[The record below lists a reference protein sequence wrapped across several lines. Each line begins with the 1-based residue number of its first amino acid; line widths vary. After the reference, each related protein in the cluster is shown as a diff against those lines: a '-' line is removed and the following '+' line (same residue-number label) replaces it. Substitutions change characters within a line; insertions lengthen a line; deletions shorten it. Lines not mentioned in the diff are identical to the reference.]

1 MHDPNHNILCST
13 LKYYLALY
21 LGVDCKMAV
30 SHSFFCH
37 LLCSCQPGARPVQD
51 WRFARICRNDPC
63 RNDWR
68 FARIWRNVPPG
79 NIVMGR
85 IDQETAD
92 TEGGHKNI
100 KKNRPVHVYVC
111 PGSVGHKK
119 YCRTLLSWYL
129 KIYSSILRWWVDQR
143 FIVCACKYSTNLNS
157 ILFCQNQRSLFVSC
171 SDQTANISEDHWHLK
186 VQAQYRANPFS

>member
-1 MHDPNHNILCST
+1 
-13 LKYYLALY
+13 
-21 LGVDCKMAV
+21 MAV

-37 LLCSCQPGARPVQD
+37 LLCSCQPGARPVQH
-51 WRFARICRNDPC
+51 WRFAKICRNDPC

-100 KKNRPVHVYVC
+100 KKNRPAHVKVC
-111 PGSVGHKK
+111 PGSLGNKK
-119 YCRTLLSWYL
+119 YCRKLLSSYL
-129 KIYSSILRWWVDQR
+129 KIYSSILRWWADQR

-171 SDQTANISEDHWHLK
+171 STQLRI
-186 VQAQYRANPFS
+186 

>member
-1 MHDPNHNILCST
+1 MQYPLLYWIGLYSSWVQYPCKNLHLPEKFT
-13 LKYYLALY
+13 LTASAASATIIWY
-21 LGVDCKMAV
+21 
-30 SHSFFCH
+30 
-37 LLCSCQPGARPVQD
+37 
-51 WRFARICRNDPC
+51 
-63 RNDWR
+63 DWR

-79 NIVMGR
+79 NIVKGR

-100 KKNRPVHVYVC
+100 KKNRQAHVKVC
-111 PGSVGHKK
+111 PGSLGNKK
-119 YCRTLLSWYL
+119 YCRKLLSSYL

-186 VQAQYRANPFS
+186 VQAQYKANPFS